1 MLLDSLFH
9 MILSNVVINCTV
21 LLITYNAVILFR
33 AKLALRVYGR
43 EKTYKLNHPGRNGQ
57 DDW

>member
-21 LLITYNAVILFR
+21 LLITYNVVIRFR
-33 AKLALRVYGR
+33 AKLALRVYGS
-43 EKTYKLNHPGRNGQ
+43 KTYKLNQPGRDWQ